1 MDPLLRSLKEEK
13 CKICE
18 GMGMRVVED
27 EQGRRYAE
35 PCVCRSYLRG
45 LRAMEKANIP
55 IRHESSTF
63 ETFTSYPG
71 RSPSIGMAPMLLRRF
86 VDGWS
91 TDHDGT
97 GLLITG
103 GIGTGKTHLAVATL
117 RALIT
122 EHNAVGLFYDHR
134 SLLKAIQNSY
144 NERSSESE
152 YEVLAPVFQA
162 DVLVLDELGRE
173 KRSDW
178 TGEMVEHIL
187 NTRYNDRRTTIITTN
202 YPNEHSAMVRGD
214 SKSGE
219 TLGDRVGERI
229 FSRIQEMCLTVEMN
243 GLDFRKTIKRAQLS

>member
-13 CKICE
+13 CRICE
-18 GMGMRVVED
+18 GLGLRGVED
-27 EQGRRYAE
+27 ECGRRYAE
-35 PCVCRSYLRG
+35 PCGCRSYLHG
-45 LRAMEKANIP
+45 LRAIERANIP

-63 ETFTSYPG
+63 DTFTSYPG

-86 VDGWS
+86 VDSWS
-91 TDHDGT
+91 SDQDGT

-103 GIGTGKTHLAVATL
+103 GVGTGKTHLAVATL
-117 RALIT
+117 RALVT

-144 NERSSESE
+144 NQRSSESE

-187 NTRYNDRRTTIITTN
+187 NTRYNDRRTTVITTN
-202 YPNEHSAMVRGD
+202 YPNDHSALVRADG
-214 SKSGE
+214 KTGE

-229 FSRIQEMCLTVEMN
+229 FSRLQEMCLTVEMS
-243 GLDFRKTIKRAQLS
+243 GQDFRKTFKRAQLS

>member
-1 MDPLLRSLKEEK
+1 
-13 CKICE
+13 
-18 GMGMRVVED
+18 MRVVED

-35 PCVCRSYLRG
+35 PCVCRSYVRG

-55 IRHESSTF
+55 ARHESSTF
-63 ETFTSYPG
+63 ETFMNYPG
-71 RSPSIGMAPMLLRRF
+71 RTQSIGMAPMRLRRF

-91 TDHDGT
+91 NDQDGT

-103 GIGTGKTHLAVATL
+103 GIGTGKTHLAIATL

-144 NERSSESE
+144 SDRSSESE

-202 YPNEHSAMVRGD
+202 YPNEHSAIVRGG
-214 SKSGE
+214 SKTDE

-229 FSRIQEMCLTVEMN
+229 FSRIQEMCLTVEMT
-243 GLDFRKTIKRAQLS
+243 GQDFRKTIKRAQLS